1 MNVAIIGCGLIGRK
15 RALALGDARDD
26 ALRVVCD
33 IDDGRV
39 NLLAQEFGC
48 EAETSWEAVVRRRDV
63 DIVCN
68 AAINSV
74 LEPITLAALK
84 AGKHVLCEKPLGRNV
99 AEAESMV
106 RAAAENGTILKTG
119 FNHRYH
125 PAIREA
131 KRLYDEG
138 RIGDCLTVRARYGHG
153 SRPGMEKE
161 WRSSKEL
168 CGGGELLDQGVHVID
183 LIRWFAGEIREV
195 YGKAGTLFWDINVE
209 DNALAIL
216 KTERGVRASFHVSWT
231 NWRNVF
237 SFEVSGTKGYLSVQG
252 LGGSYGPET
261 LELGIRKAEGGRPD
275 IQVFEYPGAD
285 ESWSR
290 EWLDFTAAILEH
302 REPLGSGK
310 DGLMANRVVEA
321 LYQSSQTSCVVRL

>member
-1 MNVAIIGCGLIGRK
+1 MNIGIIGCGLIGTK
-15 RALALGDARDD
+15 RAIALDKESTLVACCDTDFDIATDFAQKFSCKPFSDHIDLIANTDCDIVIVAVVNKYLKDIVVD
-26 ALRVVCD
+26 ALRQ
-33 IDDGRV
+33 
-39 NLLAQEFGC
+39 N
-48 EAETSWEAVVRRRDV
+48 
-63 DIVCN
+63 
-68 AAINSV
+68 
-74 LEPITLAALK
+74 
-84 AGKHVLCEKPLGRNV
+84 KHVVAEKPLGRNV
-99 AEAESMV
+99 AESESMV
-106 RAAAENGTILKTG
+106 RAAAESGTVLKTG

-195 YGKAGTLFWDINVE
+195 YGKAETLFWDINVE
-209 DNALAIL
+209 DNAFAIL

-261 LELGIRKAEGGRPD
+261 LELGIR
-275 IQVFEYPGAD
+275 
-285 ESWSR
+285 
-290 EWLDFTAAILEH
+290 
-302 REPLGSGK
+302 
-310 DGLMANRVVEA
+310 
-321 LYQSSQTSCVVRL
+321 

>member
-1 MNVAIIGCGLIGRK
+1 MNIGIIGCGLIGTK
-15 RALALGDARDD
+15 RASALDKEDTLVACCDTNLDTATDFAQKFCCRPFRNHRDLITNGDCDIVIVAVVNKYLKDIVID
-26 ALRVVCD
+26 ALKQ
-33 IDDGRV
+33 
-39 NLLAQEFGC
+39 N
-48 EAETSWEAVVRRRDV
+48 
-63 DIVCN
+63 
-68 AAINSV
+68 
-74 LEPITLAALK
+74 
-84 AGKHVLCEKPLGRNV
+84 KHVVAEKPLGRNV

-106 RAAAENGTILKTG
+106 RAAAESRTVLKTG

-131 KRLYDEG
+131 KRLCDDG

-183 LIRWFAGEIREV
+183 LIRWFAGEIKEV
-195 YGKAGTLFWDINVE
+195 YGKAETLFWNINVE
-209 DNALAIL
+209 DNAFAIL
-216 KTERGVRASFHVSWT
+216 KTDRGVRSSFHVSWT

-261 LELGIRKAEGGRPD
+261 LEVGIRKEEGGRPD
-275 IQVFEYPGAD
+275 IELIEYSGAD

-290 EWLDFTAAILEH
+290 EWGDFRAAILEH
-302 REPLGSGK
+302 REPLGSGN

-321 LYQSSQTSCVVRL
+321 LYQSSQTNCVVRL

>member
-1 MNVAIIGCGLIGRK
+1 
-15 RALALGDARDD
+15 
-26 ALRVVCD
+26 VVCD
-33 IDDGRV
+33 IDAVKV
-39 NLLAQEFGC
+39 NSFAKEFGC

-74 LEPITLAALK
+74 LETITLAALNN
-84 AGKHVLCEKPLGRNV
+84 GKHVLCEKPLGRNV
-99 AEAESMV
+99 AEAEKMV
-106 RAAAENGTILKTG
+106 RAAVENGTVLKTG

-125 PAIREA
+125 LAIREA
-131 KRLYDEG
+131 KRFYDEG
-138 RIGDCLTVRARYGHG
+138 QIGDCLTVRARYGHG

-195 YGKAGTLFWDINVE
+195 YGKAETLFWDIDVE
-209 DNALAIL
+209 DNAFAIL
-216 KTERGVRASFHVSWT
+216 KTDRSVRASFHVSWT

-252 LGGSYGPET
+252 IGGSYGPET
-261 LELGIRKAEGGRPD
+261 LEVGFWKEQGGRPD
-275 IQVFEYPGAD
+275 IQLFEYTGTD

-290 EWLDFTAAILEH
+290 ERAYFTTAILEH
-302 REPLGSGK
+302 REPLGSGN

-321 LYQSSQTSCVVRL
+321 LYQSSQKNCVMRL